1 MRYLRL
7 LANSILRGGLNA
19 LNGAPQPA
27 MQRAIES
34 VVRLL
39 APLDN
44 TLLQEPHGAA
54 LIAGMRIVA
63 EAIIT
68 TPYGQALKFPAPLLI
83 TVGPSSFC
91 PYACSNCYSSS
102 GREGQSPSHQ
112 RSLAIFTR
120 IAKSRSPFVMISGG
134 EPLSMSNIN
143 AYIEMLL
150 DARKFV
156 YLATNAS
163 IRPLTSLLREHR
175 SHLFVFLSL
184 WGDQARHDQIRGS
197 GSYDRLKRNLSTL
210 NGFGL
215 PGRLLVVLSD
225 CDFSIFD
232 AVDEI
237 VRSSKVRTVIVLR
250 KLSIGR
256 YEKSA
261 FAITTDF
268 VARLRH
274 RVNTIRPHV
283 NELYFDIPEFRG
295 LDDAKRPSRFHNLLG
310 IAAHDECSAGNW
322 MMHLDADGGAFP
334 CYSFEGRS
342 DIRCDSDLSIEDQW
356 ALVGAARRNIKARSA
371 CIGEALVGNEG

>member
-7 LANSILRGGLNA
+7 LANSILRSGLNA
-19 LNGAPQPA
+19 LEGAPPPA
-27 MQRAIES
+27 VQRAIES

-54 LIAGMRIVA
+54 LVAGMRIVA
-63 EAIIT
+63 EAIIS

-83 TVGPSSFC
+83 TVGPSNFC

-102 GREGQSPSHQ
+102 GREGQSPSHR
-112 RSLAIFTR
+112 RSQAIFTR

-134 EPLSMSNIN
+134 EPLSMPNIN
-143 AYIEMLL
+143 AYIELLL

-163 IRPLTSLLREHR
+163 IRPLSSLLREHG
-175 SHLFVFLSL
+175 SHFFVFLSL
-184 WGDQARHDQIRGS
+184 WGGQARHDQIRGS

-210 NGFGL
+210 NELDL

-232 AVDEI
+232 AVEEI

-256 YEKSA
+256 FEKSA
-261 FAITTDF
+261 FAITTD
-268 VARLRH
+268 VVGRLRQ
-274 RVNTIRPHV
+274 RVNAIRPHV
-283 NELYFDIPEFRG
+283 NEVYFDIPEFRG
-295 LDDAKRPSRFHNLLG
+295 LDENRPSRLQSLFG
-310 IAAHDECSAGNW
+310 IAPHDECSAGNW

-342 DIRCDSDLSIEDQW
+342 DIRCDSNLSIEGQW
-356 ALVGAARRNIKARSA
+356 ALVGAARRNIKAQSA